1 MSFVEDM
8 LSAAGSAAGE
18 DVDVLPEAPEE
29 ESEAE
34 SEAEE
39 EHPWA
44 TLDHKEEWTKLGW
57 NEEMWDGNGAAGVP
71 ATEGVPF
78 ETLSEEE
85 QAAALA
91 IGYTAEEWNDEEPV
105 VPGVKAVKKRAVKK
119 QAKGFFACC

>member
-1 MSFVEDM
+1 MSFAEDM

-18 DVDVLPEAPEE
+18 DPVLSEAPEE
-29 ESEAE
+29 EENE
-34 SEAEE
+34 EEE

-44 TLDHKEEWTKLGW
+44 TLDQKEEWMKLGW
-57 NEEMWDGNGAAGVP
+57 NEEMWDSNGQAGVP
-71 ATEGVPF
+71 ATEGASF

-91 IGYTAEEWNDEEPV
+91 LGYTAEEWNDEEPI